1 MLNNTK
7 GQRKHM
13 KTRHADRP
21 TKQEEYN
28 IMPTAAKPPHP
39 SQVPEQ
45 FCRLDSAVARLE
57 ELSSRIE
64 KRLESVLMPCLP
76 SPCGTPEK
84 TARPQMVSLAES
96 LSSINDVIDNLH
108 TRMNDMMNRIEL

>member
-1 MLNNTK
+1 
-7 GQRKHM
+7 M

-28 IMPTAAKPPHP
+28 IQPTINAKPPHQ
-39 SQVPEQ
+39 SQVSEQ
-45 FCRLDSAVARLE
+45 FGRLDSAVVRLE
-57 ELSSRIE
+57 ELSSMIE

-76 SPCGTPEK
+76 SPCGNPEK
-84 TARPQMVSLAES
+84 TVRPQMVSLAES

-108 TRMNDMMNRIEL
+108 ARMNDMMNRLEL